1 MFNTA
6 LYYPTIE
13 ITNDRWLKSVAL
25 FWDRIETIVP
35 QEMEHPY
42 KRRTTKLL
50 EEEGFLFPHRVDPFC
65 EEVVDLTDDLERFC
79 ETKAGRMAFMRREAQ
94 QNERFN
100 AWDGLSDSRGV
111 DRYQSFFL
119 HASKLPY
126 TARDRFNEL
135 IDADGY
141 VKVSEHFMKYYMA
154 LLANRICQ
162 LNNMSLLTD
171 RVYMNNLSN
180 EALIQGLK
188 RPFGEQEEDDRLGL
202 MYKIV
207 VDNIDLDPATPID
220 KIIRFKK
227 NRQDEL
233 GAFRN
238 EMLRLV
244 SFDTTGMTIAD
255 IENEVRSIYI
265 NCVTPAVNNLRG
277 ALRDARMDWLNA
289 FTSYTLTGVVSSLFA
304 YANPLTIIPIATGSL
319 ISITLSSVMYKRKL
333 NQEEARNPYTYLLKM
348 GDVFRQRRH

>member
-35 QEMEHPY
+35 QEMESPY
-42 KRRTTKLL
+42 KRKTTRLL
-50 EEEGFLFPHRVDPFC
+50 EEEGFLSPYRVDPFC
-65 EEVVDLTDDLERFC
+65 EEVVDLKDDLERFC
-79 ETKAGRMAFMRREAQ
+79 ETKAGRMAFMRRELQ
-94 QNERFN
+94 RNERFY
-100 AWDGLSDSRGV
+100 AWDGLSDRRGV
-111 DRYQSFFL
+111 DRYQSFFI

-126 TARDRFNEL
+126 TARGRFNEL

-141 VKVSEHFMKYYMA
+141 IKVSELFMHYYMT

-171 RVYMNNLSN
+171 RVYLNDLSN
-180 EALIQGLK
+180 EVLVEGLK
-188 RPFGEQEEDDRLGL
+188 RPDGKQEEEKRLGL
-202 MYKIV
+202 MYKVV
-207 VDNIDLDPATPID
+207 VDNIELDPATPIER
-220 KIIRFKK
+220 IIRFKK

-238 EMLRLV
+238 EMSQLV

-255 IENEVRSIYI
+255 IENEVRSIYT
-265 NCVTPAVNNLRG
+265 NSVTPAVDNLKG
-277 ALRDARMDWLNA
+277 ALRDARMDWLNNL
-289 FTSYTLTGVVSSLFA
+289 TSHTLTGIVSSLFA
-304 YANPLTIIPIATGSL
+304 LEDPVTIIPFAASSL
-319 ISITLSSVMYKRKL
+319 IRITLSSVRYKKRL
-333 NQEEARNPYTYLLKM
+333 NQEGKRNPYTYLLKM
-348 GDVFRQRRH
+348 GDFFHQIIH